1 MAYGK
6 VRVDQIQSSTRT
18 VDVDNLATTAVA
30 TTSVAGLLSATDK
43 TKLDGVA
50 TGAEVNVNAD
60 WNAGSGDA
68 QILNKPTLG
77 TAAAKNTGT
86 AAGNVV
92 ELDGSARLPAVDGS
106 QLTGINTAGTDLTY
120 TAATRVLASSTG
132 ADATLTLVTS
142 TDAGLAPASG
152 GGTTNFL
159 RADGTFAAPPGGS
172 PGGSTTQV
180 QFNNAGAFG
189 GDADL
194 TWNSTTNV
202 LGITGDVNL
211 SDGGTYTTTLQTITP
226 TAARTISF
234 PDATGTVALVGG
246 SSGNLIANQSGAY
259 AGVANSSVDNATG
272 NITLGSRFISSL
284 NGALST
290 TGIAGVPVAVTGTWI
305 AAGGTAT
312 TTKPQ
317 VVIEPTGTTSTGWS
331 TSGTG
336 LGVNAASGFAGKLID
351 LQING
356 TSRFNVTNSSETTA
370 IIEGDGLVSP
380 GLYLRNGS
388 SAATIRT
395 NSAGLNFDNNSGT
408 YLAHLNTTGY
418 FVSSTSVIGFSNSS
432 AGLGTPDV
440 RLARDAAG
448 TLAQRN
454 GTNAQTFRVYNTYT
468 SATNYELGKLEW
480 SSNVFRIGT
489 EKGSGGGTARAVE
502 VHTDSISRL
511 ALDTTGSVR
520 VVTALT
526 VATLPGTPAVGMI
539 ARVTDALAPAVGTTV
554 AGGGAAAALVW
565 YNGANW
571 SVIGV

>member
-1 MAYGK
+1 M
-6 VRVDQIQSSTRT
+6 
-18 VDVDNLATTAVA
+18 
-30 TTSVAGLLSATDK
+30 AGLLSATDK